1 MRHALCL
8 LLLALSAAACSSL
21 TDSFVEV
28 KCTRGS
34 ECGSGVC
41 DEQAHRCLPAS
52 CADGVKN
59 ESEVD
64 VDCGGE
70 CSPCADGRVCDAPSD
85 CAGEQ
90 CNAGVCG
97 SCTDGLKGG
106 SETDIDCGGTSCS
119 MKCADGKTCGT
130 VSDCSGGECN
140 SGVCGGCSDG
150 LKGGSETDV
159 DCGGGCGCQNGKACS
174 TNADCLDACVNG
186 TCTGTLCQGTAFVIL
201 DANYPGLVL
210 DKQTGLEWQRNSSC
224 CYTQPD
230 AAAHCQSLGMRLPTK
245 DEALAITP
253 ADSCAWP
260 NGWATWTSTVSGPGR
275 WWYVDFVGGSYVNDG
290 DHDTLCVR

>member
-41 DEQAHRCLPAS
+41 DEHAHRCSAR
-52 CADGVKN
+52 ADGLPCTAN
-59 ESEVD
+59 SECLGVCVD
-64 VDCGGE
+64 GV
-70 CSPCADGRVCDAPSD
+70 
-85 CAGEQ
+85 CAGTSDT
-90 CNAGVCG
+90 CF
-97 SCTDGLKGG
+97 GG
-106 SETDIDCGGTSCS
+106 RY
-119 MKCADGKTCGT
+119 
-130 VSDCSGGECN
+130 V
-140 SGVCGGCSDG
+140 V
-150 LKGGSETDV
+150 V
-159 DCGGGCGCQNGKACS
+159 DRG
-174 TNADCLDACVNG
+174 D
-186 TCTGTLCQGTAFVIL
+186 
-201 DANYPGLVL
+201 PGLVV

-253 ADSCAWP
+253 TDSCAWA
-260 NGWATWTSTVSGPGR
+260 NGWATWTSTVSGPSR
-275 WWYVDFVGGSYVNDG
+275 WWFVFSDG
-290 DHDTLCVR
+290 DALVSDGDGDYYTLCVR